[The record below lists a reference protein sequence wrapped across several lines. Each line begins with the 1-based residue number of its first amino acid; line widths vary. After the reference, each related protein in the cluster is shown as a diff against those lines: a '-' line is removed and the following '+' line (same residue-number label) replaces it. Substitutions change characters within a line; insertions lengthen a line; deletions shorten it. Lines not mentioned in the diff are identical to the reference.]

1 VIWSCTSYAGMEH
14 ALVMA
19 ANILSVQRDVEILIV
34 RPPPRS
40 VEEVLQHDLA
50 SNVKLTV
57 APSLRDARSR
67 VRSADRPV
75 LVGIWTVARSRV
87 LGPRRQRWVWWE
99 HSVTTERLRI
109 SSRLR
114 LLRRLAALSTEP
126 NVVVVPAAFM
136 QPETEQRVGRP
147 VTVIPN
153 GGVDVSSWVA
163 AATRRGND
171 SSVVGTMG
179 RLEVSRRTDLAI
191 RSLVH
196 LPAADLHVAGDG
208 PDRAA
213 LQELSRELGL
223 DDRVFFEG
231 WVTDKAGFFAA
242 IDVLVVTSPTET
254 FGYALFEAAEHAVQV
269 VACPNPRTTEVIPR
283 LVPGRLANGDD
294 PVEVAAAVAEAL
306 AQPSADGALASAAR
320 LRQAELSA
328 DLVRQRWCEVLDA
341 DPR

>member
-1 VIWSCTSYAGMEH
+1 MIWSCKSYAGMER

-19 ANILSVQRDVEILIV
+19 ANTLSVERDVEILV
-34 RPPPRS
+34 LRPPPDTVRAQ
-40 VEEVLQHDLA
+40 LLNDLA
-50 SNVKLTV
+50 PNVKLTV
-57 APSLRDARSR
+57 APSFRHARRR
-67 VRSADRPV
+67 VRTADRPV

-114 LLRRLAALSTEP
+114 LLRRLAALSTAP
-126 NVVVVPAAFM
+126 SVVVVPAAFM

-153 GGVDVSSWVA
+153 GGVDVSNRVA
-163 AATRRGND
+163 PVPRRGND

-179 RLEVSRRTDLAI
+179 RLDVSRRTDLAI

-196 LPAADLHVAGDG
+196 LPTAELHIAGDG
-208 PDRAA
+208 PERSS

-223 DDRVFFEG
+223 ENRVFFKG
-231 WVTDKAGFFAA
+231 WTTDKAGFFSA

-306 AQPSADGALASAAR
+306 AQPSTDGALASAAR
-320 LRQAELSA
+320 LRQAELSP
-328 DLVRQRWCEVLDA
+328 DLVRQRWSQVLDTEQ
-341 DPR
+341 R